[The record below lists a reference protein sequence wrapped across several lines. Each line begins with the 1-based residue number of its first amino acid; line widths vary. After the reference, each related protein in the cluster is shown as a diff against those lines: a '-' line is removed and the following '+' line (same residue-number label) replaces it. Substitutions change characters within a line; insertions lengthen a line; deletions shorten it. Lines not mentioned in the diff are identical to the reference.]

1 MAANLKLSK
10 VYSSFVE
17 GITATLSEIEI
28 SVTPGIPT
36 FDIIGLCDAS
46 IKESEGRIRSALIS
60 SGYSMPR
67 GHITVGI
74 SPAYIKKSGT
84 SFDLA
89 IACGILFASGQ
100 LRQPDCHV
108 YLEGE
113 LSLTGGVKAT
123 PACAV
128 RLCNIADNSPDIV
141 IIPEGAVRSAECA
154 GIRAMTVNSL
164 SDLREIF
171 LYGCYEPVDFRKTD
185 FRQGITAS
193 VDLSELKG
201 QQKAKRALII
211 AAAGNHTVLLLGSP
225 GCGKTL
231 AGKIISGI
239 MPPPDRDEASDIFS
253 VNELLA
259 HGNSGDAVTRP
270 YRYID
275 QNITVTG
282 LIGNSRSLTPG
293 ELALANHGVL
303 FADEITEFQRPVLE
317 MLRQPLES
325 RAVSIYANGRR
336 YRFPA
341 NYVFV
346 AAGNPC
352 KCGYAFEGSG
362 KCRCSPAAKKKYL
375 SRLSGPFIDRMDL
388 ICEMVSIDKN
398 AKRSMLEDGSGK
410 AESPAAAEA
419 VLAARQIQKERYKDF
434 GRDIFNSN
442 VICANYADIMR
453 VPVKVIDHLE
463 NLSDK
468 GLVSGRGYLGI
479 VRVARTVA
487 DLEGRDDISGEDIDE
502 AVMYR
507 RLESCI

>member
-1 MAANLKLSK
+1 MAATLKLSK

-17 GITATLSEIEI
+17 GISATLSEIEV

-46 IKESEGRIRSALIS
+46 IKESYGRIRSALIT
-60 SGYSMPR
+60 SGFSMPR

-100 LRQPDCHV
+100 LSQPDCKV

-113 LSLTGGVKAT
+113 LSLTGKVKAT

-128 RLCNIADNSPDIV
+128 RLCSISEDKPDIV
-141 IIPEGAVRSAECA
+141 IIPSGSVKSAECA
-154 GIRAMTVNSL
+154 GIRAMTVETL

-171 LYGCYEPVDFRKTD
+171 LYGVYEPVDYRKEE
-185 FRQGITAS
+185 FLQAPAS
-193 VDLSELKG
+193 EIDLSELKG

-225 GCGKTL
+225 GCGKTM

-239 MPPPDRDEASDIFS
+239 MPPLERDEASDIFS
-253 VNELLA
+253 VNELLEC
-259 HGNSGDAVTRP
+259 GDKSGLITRP

-282 LIGNSRSLTPG
+282 LIGNSRKLTPG

-303 FADEITEFQRPVLE
+303 FADEITEFQRPVLD
-317 MLRQPLES
+317 MLRLPLENRS
-325 RAVSIYANGRR
+325 VTIYSDGRR

-352 KCGYAFEGSG
+352 KCGYAFEGGS
-362 KCRCSPAAKKKYL
+362 KCRCTKNARKKYL
-375 SRLSGPFIDRMDL
+375 SRLSGPFLDRMDL
-388 ICEMVSIDKN
+388 ICEMTSIDKT
-398 AKRSMLEDGSGK
+398 AKRSILEDEK
-410 AESPAAAEA
+410 TEKESPQAAKA
-419 VLAARQIQKERYKDF
+419 VSLARQMQKERYKSF
-434 GRDIFNSN
+434 GKDTYNSN

-453 VPVKVIDHLE
+453 LPAKAIDHLE
-463 NLSDK
+463 SLSDK
-468 GLVSGRGYLGI
+468 GLVSARGYLGI
-479 VRVARTVA
+479 IRVARTIA
-487 DLEGRDDISGEDIDE
+487 DLEGRDDISEEDVDE
-502 AVMYR
+502 AVMFR
-507 RLESCI
+507 RMESCL